1 MLTCVGNFLPGPII
15 ECKGMLSIFDK
26 KGKKGQEKVI
36 NGKKKV
42 KIFENLG
49 KNVQNLKTF

>member
-1 MLTCVGNFLPGPII
+1 MLTCVGNFLAGPII
-15 ECKGMLSIFDK
+15 ECKGMLAIFDK
-26 KGKKGQEKVI
+26 KGKKRARKGYKRQ
-36 NGKKKV
+36 KKV